1 LLFVVGIK
9 DLHWLALSFLLV
21 WFFYAAGLF
30 IYTFFSPKALK
41 LRKSGHKKNELN
53 LKELLVSPTTNY
65 FSSTT
70 HSIISD
76 RNAHRRLTRNL
87 IFLSM

>member
-1 LLFVVGIK
+1 
-9 DLHWLALSFLLV
+9 LALSFLLV

-53 LKELLVSPTTNY
+53 LKELLVSPT
-65 FSSTT
+65 SH
-70 HSIISD
+70 HSKVTLQGNDYRVKYAIK
-76 RNAHRRLTRNL
+76 RQGH
-87 IFLSM
+87 F